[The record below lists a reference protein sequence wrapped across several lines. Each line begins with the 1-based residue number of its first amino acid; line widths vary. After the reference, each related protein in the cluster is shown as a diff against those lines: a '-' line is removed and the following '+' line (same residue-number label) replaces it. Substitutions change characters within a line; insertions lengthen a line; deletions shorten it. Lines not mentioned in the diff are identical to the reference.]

1 AGRLRG
7 EQLHPRS
14 GRVDAEQER
23 LEIEAARAG
32 DDDLGVEDAAGGN
45 LASERLAELREVAGE
60 RPLLAALQVWLAAV
74 PEDEAAEAVP
84 FRLVE
89 PVLAGGNVLGQ
100 LRQHGVERRTD
111 HRGTLASW
119 NRAQPS
125 SCLLDRVTSTR
136 DRWSGAVPPLH
147 RPRRAPAGRLHPG
160 PARAQGG
167 HLPPGASCGGVGA

>member
-32 DDDLGVEDAAGGN
+32 DDDLAVEDAAGGN
-45 LASERLAELREVAGE
+45 LASGRLAELREVAVE

-89 PVLAGGNVLGQ
+89 PVLAGGNVLGP

-111 HRGTLASW
+111 HRGTLASS
-119 NRAQPS
+119 NRAQLS

-136 DRWSGAVPPLH
+136 DKGARC
-147 RPRRAPAGRLHPG
+147 RPSIAPSATCAGG
-160 PARAQGG
+160 PASPRPGSRAR
-167 HLPPGASCGGVGA
+167 